1 MKNWFE
7 VMKKVLKLN
16 CKVSVGGLDIQTSLA
31 SVEKPPNNTT
41 TAFKGKKV
49 STRECESI
57 KSAINTTE
65 NDYSEP
71 PLYAV
76 PFLCRSFLN

>member
-49 STRECESI
+49 SVHG
-57 KSAINTTE
+57 NV
-65 NDYSEP
+65 NP
-71 PLYAV
+71 
-76 PFLCRSFLN
+76 